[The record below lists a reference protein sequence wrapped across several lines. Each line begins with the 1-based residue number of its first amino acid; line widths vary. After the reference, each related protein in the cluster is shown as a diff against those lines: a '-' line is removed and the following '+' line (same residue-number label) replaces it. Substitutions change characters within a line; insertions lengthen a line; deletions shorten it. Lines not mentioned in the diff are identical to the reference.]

1 MEKEQ
6 TKELL
11 AERKKLVEEI
21 YELKKLIFKLNN
33 KITLMSKL

>member
-6 TKELL
+6 IKELL
-11 AERKKLVEEI
+11 AERKRLLEEI

-33 KITLMSKL
+33 KIRLMSKL